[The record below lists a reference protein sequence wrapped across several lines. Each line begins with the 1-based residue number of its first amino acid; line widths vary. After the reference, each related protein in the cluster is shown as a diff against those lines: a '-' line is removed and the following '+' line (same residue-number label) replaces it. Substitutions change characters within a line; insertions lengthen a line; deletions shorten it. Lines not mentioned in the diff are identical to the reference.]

1 MLQEQPGP
9 NEKEA
14 QSDVDDGDDSP
25 DADELPIAEPG
36 ALGKLPSGNIFNSV
50 GRIRIT
56 INAYV
61 EEMQSVGWYVGF
73 KLPTTQALYRRLQ
86 NHYQGIM
93 SCAHCDVQIGYKQ
106 CRARVCAM
114 IELHKA
120 ISKWLSTHDDDELIS
135 ILNPFKILQS
145 YLDYMELGVG
155 EDLREDRDIPFYL
168 AKTLERCKKV
178 GIATGPQ
185 MLNLTVME
193 ELVEGVQRKQ
203 VEQKPPSEPQS
214 KEDAVKVQSADE
226 SEEPQKEPARKKR
239 RGYHGP
245 ARLKMESRTDF
256 TVSAAC
262 HVMASLF
269 KPMLFKLTKDFLDD
283 DALILKAIGDFEAAS
298 AFWAATAKGGDD
310 RRATN
315 R

>member
-106 CRARVCAM
+106 VSARVCV
-114 IELHKA
+114 
-120 ISKWLSTHDDDELIS
+120 
-135 ILNPFKILQS
+135 P
-145 YLDYMELGVG
+145 
-155 EDLREDRDIPFYL
+155 
-168 AKTLERCKKV
+168 
-178 GIATGPQ
+178 
-185 MLNLTVME
+185 
-193 ELVEGVQRKQ
+193 
-203 VEQKPPSEPQS
+203 
-214 KEDAVKVQSADE
+214 
-226 SEEPQKEPARKKR
+226 
-239 RGYHGP
+239 
-245 ARLKMESRTDF
+245 
-256 TVSAAC
+256 
-262 HVMASLF
+262 
-269 KPMLFKLTKDFLDD
+269 
-283 DALILKAIGDFEAAS
+283 
-298 AFWAATAKGGDD
+298 
-310 RRATN
+310 
-315 R
+315 

>member
-1 MLQEQPGP
+1 MKMLQEQPGP

-106 CRARVCAM
+106 VSARVCAM

-120 ISKWLSTHDDDELIS
+120 ISKWLSTHDDDELIH
-135 ILNPFKILQS
+135 ILKPFGIPQS
-145 YLDYMELGVG
+145 HWGYAKLTAG
-155 EDLREDRDIPFYL
+155 EDMGILLFA
-168 AKTLERCKKV
+168 AKGQERCEEI
-178 GIATGPQ
+178 GIANGLQ
-185 MLNLTVME
+185 MLHFTVME
-193 ELVEGVQRKQ
+193 DLVEGMQRKE
-203 VEQKPPSEPQS
+203 VEQKTSSEPQS
-214 KEDAVKVQSADE
+214 KGGAVKIESNDE
-226 SEEPQKEPARKKR
+226 DEKPQEKPAENKTR
-239 RGYHGP
+239 RCLGP
-245 ARLKMESRTDF
+245 
-256 TVSAAC
+256 
-262 HVMASLF
+262 HV
-269 KPMLFKLTKDFLDD
+269 
-283 DALILKAIGDFEAAS
+283 
-298 AFWAATAKGGDD
+298 
-310 RRATN
+310 
-315 R
+315 

>member
-50 GRIRIT
+50 GRIRVT

-106 CRARVCAM
+106 VNARVCAL
-114 IELHKA
+114 IELHKVV
-120 ISKWLSTHDDDELIS
+120 SKWLSTHDDEELIS
-135 ILNPFKILQS
+135 MLKPFKLLKRH
-145 YLDYMELGVG
+145 LDYKGLSAG
-155 EDLREDRDIPFYL
+155 ED
-168 AKTLERCKKV
+168 TSCKKV
-178 GIATGPQ
+178 EIA
-185 MLNLTVME
+185 N
-193 ELVEGVQRKQ
+193 
-203 VEQKPPSEPQS
+203 
-214 KEDAVKVQSADE
+214 
-226 SEEPQKEPARKKR
+226 
-239 RGYHGP
+239 
-245 ARLKMESRTDF
+245 
-256 TVSAAC
+256 
-262 HVMASLF
+262 
-269 KPMLFKLTKDFLDD
+269 
-283 DALILKAIGDFEAAS
+283 
-298 AFWAATAKGGDD
+298 
-310 RRATN
+310 
-315 R
+315 